1 MQRTEL
7 TTIVEKCKIVAE
19 AIRRPWEEM
28 ASGAWFTVASD
39 KRQAMVSKSGDGEE
53 LGGNGTQEGA
63 KGLRKGAGVIVPIA
77 HSRMCSG
84 MGTMTGCSGLSGN

>member
-7 TTIVEKCKIVAE
+7 TTTVEKCKIVAE

-39 KRQAMVSKSGDGEE
+39 KRQAIMSNFGDGEE
-53 LGGNGTQEGA
+53 LGGNGIQEEA
-63 KGLRKGAGVIVPIA
+63 KGLRKGA
-77 HSRMCSG
+77 
-84 MGTMTGCSGLSGN
+84 